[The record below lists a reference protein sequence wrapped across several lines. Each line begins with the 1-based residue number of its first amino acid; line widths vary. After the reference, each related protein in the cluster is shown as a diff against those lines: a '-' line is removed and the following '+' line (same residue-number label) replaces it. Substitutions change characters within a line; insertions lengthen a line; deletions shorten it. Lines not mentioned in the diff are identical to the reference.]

1 MPKKLYFI
9 TTEIIPF
16 ANISSLAEFSTKVPL
31 FLQENGHDIRT
42 VIPKYGYVSERKY
55 ILREVIRLRE
65 IPFVFKGADH
75 VTSAKSAFIP
85 KTRVQVYFLE
95 DEFWFKP
102 LTNLVYKSKNG
113 RILADNNERFG
124 YYSKAVLSTLP
135 HLFWAPDIFICNG
148 WQSALVPGLF
158 KKHFDGINQFYKK
171 IQTVLIIHE
180 LNEYVNISR
189 KDLNDMEVPIHEALK
204 GDSLNVYDV
213 ASFSADHIIIVDK
226 KEDEISEKLL
236 KSPGISANKEKLSVI
251 KYKYS
256 DDDLPDFI
264 DVADQ
269 LDKIIKKVSS

>member
-16 ANISSLAEFSTKVPL
+16 ANVTSLAEFSTKVPL

-42 VIPKYGYVSERKY
+42 IIPKYGYVSERKY

-65 IPFVFKGADH
+65 IPFTFKGNDH

-95 DEFWFKP
+95 DEYWFKP

-113 RILADNNERFG
+113 RVLSDNGERYG

-148 WQSALVPGLF
+148 WQSALIPGFF
-158 KKHFDGINQFYKK
+158 KKHFEGINQFYKK

-180 LNEYVNISR
+180 LNNYSNISR
-189 KDLNDMEVPIHEALK
+189 KDLDEMEVPIHESLK
-204 GDSLNVYDV
+204 GDSLNIYDV
-213 ASFSADHIIIVDK
+213 ASFSADQIIIIDK
-226 KEDEISEKLL
+226 KEDVISEKLL
-236 KSPGISANKEKLSVI
+236 NHAGISKNKEKLSI
-251 KYKYS
+251 IKYS
-256 DDDLPDFI
+256 DDEMPDFI
-264 DVADQ
+264 DIADQ
-269 LDKIIKKVSS
+269 LDKIIKKISS

>member
-16 ANISSLAEFSTKVPL
+16 ANVSSLAEFSTKVPL

-42 VIPKYGYVSERKY
+42 IIPKYGYVSERKY

-65 IPFVFKGADH
+65 IPFVFKGVDH

-113 RILADNNERFG
+113 RILADNNERYG

-135 HLFWAPDIFICNG
+135 HLFWSPDIFICNG

-189 KDLNDMEVPIHEALK
+189 KDLNDMEVPIHESLK

-226 KEDEISEKLL
+226 KEDAISEKLL
-236 KSPGISANKEKLSVI
+236 KHSGISANKEKLSVI

-264 DVADQ
+264 DVANQ